1 MIYDNGINIF
11 EYLSIMEMLIDTNK
25 STFYR
30 HEHFLQNIC
39 KIRFS

>member
-30 HEHFLQNIC
+30 HEHLLQNIC